1 MILCYSIL
9 VRLRETGW
17 GKEVDYLG
25 KEGLDTMRRMPVL
38 RQSSK
43 LTDGGEYALHALPT
57 WMLMAP

>member
-1 MILCYSIL
+1 MILCHSIL
-9 VRLRETGW
+9 ARLRETGW

-43 LTDGGEYALHALPT
+43 LTDGGEYALYSMPT
-57 WMLMAP
+57 FMLMVP